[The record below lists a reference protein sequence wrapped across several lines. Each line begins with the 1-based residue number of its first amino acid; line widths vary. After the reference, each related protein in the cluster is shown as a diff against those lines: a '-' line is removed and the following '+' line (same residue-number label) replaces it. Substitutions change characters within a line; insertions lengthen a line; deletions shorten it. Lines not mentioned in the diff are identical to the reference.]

1 MRKLYFLLYV
11 FTLTSTVI
19 TAQVTEPDFIGEVL
33 LLNEDS
39 SLTQLDKEIGDLV
52 SGISWATNSWD
63 ALTLEVNGGKSQLRL
78 KLKSLQLIVRA
89 VDNNSDPLSII
100 SIYKFKTKKR
110 KRTVLLSENNSGTLL
125 KSKTHSENIIRFS
138 GKRYGNSSY
147 IINLEDLETGE
158 YGVLVLNPNSNDQ
171 KRIVISCFSIN

>member
-1 MRKLYFLLYV
+1 M
-11 FTLTSTVI
+11 
-19 TAQVTEPDFIGEVL
+19 
-33 LLNEDS
+33 
-39 SLTQLDKEIGDLV
+39 
-52 SGISWATNSWD
+52 
-63 ALTLEVNGGKSQLRL
+63 
-78 KLKSLQLIVRA
+78 
-89 VDNNSDPLSII
+89 
-100 SIYKFKTKKR
+100 
-110 KRTVLLSENNSGTLL
+110 

>member
-11 FTLTSTVI
+11 LTLTSTVI

-52 SGISWATNSWD
+52 SGISWSTNSWD
-63 ALTLEVNGGKSQLRL
+63 ALTLEVNGSKSQLRL

-89 VDNNSDPLSII
+89 VD
-100 SIYKFKTKKR
+100 
-110 KRTVLLSENNSGTLL
+110 NNSGTLL

-171 KRIVISCFSIN
+171 KRIVISCFSID

>member
-1 MRKLYFLLYV
+1 MRKLYFLLYIC
-11 FTLTSTVI
+11 TLTSIAI

-63 ALTLEVNGGKSQLRL
+63 ALNLEVNGSKSQLRL

-110 KRTVLLSENNSGTLL
+110 KRKVLLSENNSGTLL

-147 IINLEDLETGE
+147 IIHLEDLETGE

-171 KRIVISCFSIN
+171 KRIVISCFSID